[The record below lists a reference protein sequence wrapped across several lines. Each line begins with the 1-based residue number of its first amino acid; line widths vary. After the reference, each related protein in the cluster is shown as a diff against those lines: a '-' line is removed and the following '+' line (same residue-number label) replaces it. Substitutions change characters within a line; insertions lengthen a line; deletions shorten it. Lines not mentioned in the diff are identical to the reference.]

1 MISKRSVRIG
11 TLSMHRAAA
20 AVARVDPRE
29 GGCCCNFNLQRCSL
43 SKCREPDNG
52 PERER
57 EGESCRGRN
66 GNTLL
71 ILTYGIF
78 IMRHTQWCP
87 TSRECHEAFVSRV
100 AFREFFMLTREAE
113 AGHKDIII
121 IINKA

>member
-1 MISKRSVRIG
+1 MLLQLQLAALLIKQVS
-11 TLSMHRAAA
+11 RA
-20 AVARVDPRE
+20 R
-29 GGCCCNFNLQRCSL
+29 QRT
-43 SKCREPDNG
+43 
-52 PERER
+52 RER